1 MIWNYLKNKKPLA
14 TESGCWDGLKS
25 DKILVCTI
33 SGKYHVVEMY
43 EGFMDGS
50 AFCNFYDERDFYIDN
65 IVCWTD
71 IDAPF

>member
-1 MIWNYLKNKKPLA
+1 MIWYYLKSKKPLA

-33 SGKYHVVEMY
+33 SGKYHIVEMY

-50 AFCNFYDERDFYIDN
+50 DFCNFYDERDYEIDN
-65 IVCWTD
+65 IVCWTN